1 MTEPAFS
8 LASVPDPH
16 WWRRAPDTTSTPEAT
31 GAATEGAQAGPVD
44 SNAAGA
50 SLPFWALLGFTF
62 VLLIAPQNIIPAL
75 RPLRLGMLA
84 AATGLGAM
92 LLDRLGRG
100 LPITRVTR
108 EIKIAA
114 CLLAWAI
121 VTIPL
126 SYWPGGSFGLL
137 TDLYLKSLAIFLLI
151 ANVVSTTD
159 RLRKVAWA
167 LTLMTIPIATK
178 GIQNYLSG
186 VYVHGGVDQA
196 VKRIVG
202 YEAPL
207 TQNPNDLALV
217 LNLILPLTVALFL
230 LTPTGVAR
238 AGLFGVMGLQVV
250 GIVVTFS
257 RAGFLTLA
265 TTLVVSV
272 LTSSGRLDRRWT
284 WGVLILALVC
294 VPLLPADY
302 VSHLFTITDIDSDP
316 TGSAQ
321 GRWVQQVAA
330 VGYLASHPLVGAG
343 IGQNLLAM
351 NEALGPAWMMVHNV
365 YLEYAID
372 LGLPGLALFLLLLVG
387 SVRSAGRAARL
398 AAARPSGRELSLLAN
413 GIRVSLVA
421 FSAAAFFSPVAY
433 HFHFYYFAGLAL
445 AALGIAESYAGPAA
459 PDPVADELT

>member
-1 MTEPAFS
+1 MSEPAFT
-8 LASVPDPH
+8 LGSVPDPH
-16 WWRRAPDTTSTPEAT
+16 WWQPAT
-31 GAATEGAQAGPVD
+31 DRPSASAAAGAVAEDAHAEPVD
-44 SNAAGA
+44 SGAAGA

-62 VLLIAPQNIIPAL
+62 VLLIAPQNIFPAL

-84 AATGLGAM
+84 AGTALCAM

-108 EIKIAA
+108 EIKLAA

-121 VTIPL
+121 VTIPM

-137 TDLYLKSLAIFLLI
+137 TDLYLKTLAIFLLI

-167 LTLMTIPIATK
+167 LTLMSVPIATK
-178 GIQNYLSG
+178 GIENFLSG

-217 LNLILPLTVALFL
+217 LNLILPLTVALL
-230 LTPTGVAR
+230 LITPNGVAR
-238 AGLFGVMGLQVV
+238 ASLFGVMALQVV

-257 RAGFLTLA
+257 RAGFLTFA

-284 WGVLILALVC
+284 WGVLILAIVC

-302 VSHLFTITDIDSDP
+302 VSHLFTITDVDSDP
-316 TGSAQ
+316 TGSGQA
-321 GRWVQQVAA
+321 RWAQQVAA
-330 VGYLASHPLVGAG
+330 VGYVMGHPLVGAG
-343 IGQNLLAM
+343 LGQNVLAM
-351 NEALGPAWMMVHNV
+351 NELLGPAWLMVHSV

-372 LGLPGLALFLLLLVG
+372 LGLPGLVLFLLLFVG

-398 AAARPSGRELSLLAN
+398 AAARPGGRTLSVLAN
-413 GIRVSLVA
+413 GIRVSLLA
-421 FSAAAFFSPVAY
+421 FAAAAFFSPVAY

-445 AALGIAESYAGPAA
+445 AALGIAETSAGPA
-459 PDPVADELT
+459 PEPVADERT

>member
-1 MTEPAFS
+1 MSEPTFT
-8 LASVPDPH
+8 LGSVPDPH
-16 WWRRAPDTTSTPEAT
+16 WWQRATDTPSTRAAS
-31 GAATEGAQAGPVD
+31 GAVAEDAHAEPVD
-44 SNAAGA
+44 SGAAGA

-62 VLLIAPQNIIPAL
+62 VLLIAPQNIFPAL

-84 AATGLGAM
+84 AGTALGAM
-92 LLDRLGRG
+92 VLDRLGRG
-100 LPITRVTR
+100 LPISRVTR

-137 TDLYLKSLAIFLLI
+137 TDLYLKTLAIFLLI

-167 LTLMTIPIATK
+167 LTLMTIPIATT
-178 GIQNYLSG
+178 GIQNFLSG

-196 VKRIVG
+196 VKRIAG

-217 LNLILPLTVALFL
+217 LNLILPLTVALL
-230 LTPTGVAR
+230 LITPPGVAR
-238 AGLFGVMGLQVV
+238 AWLFGVMGLQVV

-265 TTLVVSV
+265 TTLVVSM
-272 LTSSGRLDRRWT
+272 LTSSGRLDRRWA
-284 WGVLILALVC
+284 WGVLILAIAC

-302 VSHLFTITDIDSDP
+302 VSHLFTIADIDSDP
-316 TGSAQ
+316 TGSGQA
-321 GRWVQQVAA
+321 RWEQQIAA
-330 VGYLASHPLVGAG
+330 VGYVASHPLVGVG
-343 IGQNLLAM
+343 LGQNSLAM
-351 NEALGPAWMMVHNV
+351 NEVLGPAWLMVHSV

-387 SVRSAGRAARL
+387 SVRSAGRAARI
-398 AAARPSGRELSLLAN
+398 AATLPDGRQLSTLAN
-413 GIRVSLVA
+413 GIRVSLLA
-421 FSAAAFFSPVAY
+421 FTAAAFFSPVAY

-445 AALGIAESYAGPAA
+445 AALGIAESHAGPAA
-459 PDPVADELT
+459 PEPVADGLT

>member
-1 MTEPAFS
+1 MTEPAFT
-8 LASVPDPH
+8 LAPVPDPH
-16 WWRRAPDTTSTPEAT
+16 WWQRAPDAA
-31 GAATEGAQAGPVD
+31 GALVAPGAVADAEPVD
-44 SNAAGA
+44 SGAAGA

-62 VLLIAPQNIIPAL
+62 VLLIAPQNIFPAL

-114 CLLAWAI
+114 CLVTWAI
-121 VTIPL
+121 VTIPM

-137 TDLYLKSLAIFLLI
+137 TDLYLKTLAIFLLI
-151 ANVVSTTD
+151 TNVVSTTD

-167 LTLMTIPIATK
+167 LTLMTIPIAMK
-178 GIQNYLSG
+178 GIENFLSG

-217 LNLILPLTVALFL
+217 LNLILPLTVALL
-230 LTPTGVAR
+230 LITPIGAAR
-238 AGLFGVMGLQVV
+238 AWLFGVVALQVV

-265 TTLVVSV
+265 TTLVGSV

-294 VPLLPADY
+294 VPFLPADY
-302 VSHLFTITDIDSDP
+302 VSHLFTITNIDSDP
-316 TGSAQ
+316 TGSSQA
-321 GRWVQQVAA
+321 RWEQQVAA
-330 VGYLASHPLVGAG
+330 IGYVVGHPLVGAG
-343 IGQNLLAM
+343 LGQNILAM
-351 NEALGPAWMMVHNV
+351 NELLGPAWLMVHSV

-372 LGLPGLALFLLLLVG
+372 LGLPGLVLFLVLFVG
-387 SVRSAGRAARL
+387 SVRSAGRAARI
-398 AAARPSGRELSLLAN
+398 AATRPGGRALSILAN
-413 GIRVSLVA
+413 GIRVSLLA
-421 FSAAAFFSPVAY
+421 FAVAAFFSPVAY

-445 AALGIAESYAGPAA
+445 AALGIAEAGAGPAA
-459 PDPVADELT
+459 AEPAADART

>member
-1 MTEPAFS
+1 MSEPTFT
-8 LASVPDPH
+8 LGSVPDPY
-16 WWRRAPDTTSTPEAT
+16 WWQRATDTPSTRAAS
-31 GAATEGAQAGPVD
+31 GAVAEDAHAEPVD
-44 SNAAGA
+44 SGAAGA

-62 VLLIAPQNIIPAL
+62 VLLIAPQNIFPAL

-84 AATGLGAM
+84 AGTALGAM
-92 LLDRLGRG
+92 VLDRLGRG

-137 TDLYLKSLAIFLLI
+137 TDLYLKTLAIFLLI

-167 LTLMTIPIATK
+167 LTLMTIPIATT
-178 GIQNYLSG
+178 GIQNFLSG

-196 VKRIVG
+196 VKRIAG

-217 LNLILPLTVALFL
+217 LNLILPLTVALL
-230 LTPTGVAR
+230 LVTPPGVAR
-238 AGLFGVMGLQVV
+238 AWLFGVMGLQVV

-265 TTLVVSV
+265 TTLVVSM
-272 LTSSGRLDRRWT
+272 LTSSGRLDRRWA
-284 WGVLILALVC
+284 WGVLILAIAC

-302 VSHLFTITDIDSDP
+302 VSHLFTIADIDSDP
-316 TGSAQ
+316 TGSGQA
-321 GRWVQQVAA
+321 RWEQQIAA
-330 VGYLASHPLVGAG
+330 VGYVASHPLVGVG
-343 IGQNLLAM
+343 LGQNSLAM
-351 NEALGPAWMMVHNV
+351 NEVLGPAWLMVHSV

-387 SVRSAGRAARL
+387 SVRSAGRAARI
-398 AAARPSGRELSLLAN
+398 AATLPDGRQLSTLAN
-413 GIRVSLVA
+413 GIRVSLLA
-421 FSAAAFFSPVAY
+421 FTAAAFFSPVAY

-445 AALGIAESYAGPAA
+445 AALGIAESHAGPAA
-459 PDPVADELT
+459 PEPVADGLT